1 MHIHIHNY
9 GYWAVDNDCWVNE
22 LYTSHAWITV
32 FELETNALTNAASIR
47 SHTRRLCMMCM
58 GAHAWCM
65 RMFVFLVFV
74 SVSVC
79 MFVMCGVCV
88 CVLCVVCVV
97 CEWCIY

>member
-9 GYWAVDNDCWVNE
+9 GYWAVDNDCWVNVRCC
-22 LYTSHAWITV
+22 YTSHAWITI

-65 RMFVFLVFV
+65 RMFVFFVFV

-88 CVLCVVCVV
+88 CCVCSV
-97 CEWCIY
+97 